1 MFLLRPAN
9 QRGHTQIGW
18 LDSYHTFSFSDY
30 YDPQYMGFSDL
41 RVINDDV
48 VAPSMGFG
56 SHPHRDMEII
66 SLVLS
71 GELEHKDSMGNGSI
85 IKAGEIQQM
94 TAGSGIFHSEYNPSD
109 KTPVHFLQIW
119 IMPESRN
126 LPPSYAQK
134 SFDPKLMTNQLLTIV
149 SGSGRDGSLKIN
161 QDAEIYQCLLEADEK
176 IEYLLNPE
184 RKFWIQIATG
194 SIEVNGQIM
203 VAGDGMSITDENEII
218 TFRGIDKLSN
228 FIVFNLR
235 P

>member
-134 SFDPKLMTNQLLTIV
+134 FFDPKLMTNQLLTIV

-203 VAGDGMSITDENEII
+203 VAGDGMSITDENEVI